1 MRRQV
6 LALVTAA
13 AVTVPLALSATA
25 ASKKAPTF
33 RDYPKPPVTGK
44 QIADRAISFS
54 EEFALRV
61 TGTPVQL
68 LATDDLVAEFESL
81 GLAVEVEIYNGVL
94 QAITATKKG
103 TSKPDELV
111 VMGGHFDVLP
121 QSVQGVYDNGT
132 GTAMVLA
139 LARSFAKVKTQRTMV
154 FSLYNGEEEGA
165 LASDEQAKAY
175 AAAGRKVKAYLGF
188 DMVGIGWPLGKTA
201 TDDNCLCLWRG
212 ANDPQFDQL
221 LAEVT
226 HGFLKMP
233 KGKRTV
239 SIEGRN
245 VRNSDEASWASA
257 GFRTLRWAGMR
268 TASDYPQYHLPEDNA
283 ATIDEVAGGRQFF
296 EAGLRN
302 TLLSS
307 YYTAAAIDSGR

>member
-1 MRRQV
+1 VRRQV

-44 QIADRAISFS
+44 QVADRAISFS

-61 TGTPVQL
+61 TGSPIQL
-68 LATDDLVAEFESL
+68 LATDDLVAELESL
-81 GLAVEVEIYNGVL
+81 GLAVEVETYNGVL

-121 QSVQGVYDNGT
+121 QSIEGVYDNGT

-165 LASDEQAKAY
+165 LASAEQAAAY
-175 AAAGRKVKAYLGF
+175 KAAGKKVKAYLGF
-188 DMVGIGWPLGKTA
+188 DMVGIGWPVGGPT
-201 TDDNCLCLWRG
+201 TNDHCLCMWRG
-212 ANDPQFDQL
+212 ARDLAFDQL
-221 LAEVT
+221 LAKVN
-226 HGFLKMP
+226 FDYLKFP
-233 KGKRTV
+233 NAKQKV
-239 SIEGRN
+239 SVEGRN
-245 VRNSDEASWASA
+245 VRNSDEASWADA
-257 GFRTLRWAGMR
+257 GYRTLRWAGLR
-268 TASDYPQYHLPEDNA
+268 TAAAYPEYHLPQDNE
-283 ATIDEVAGGRQFF
+283 ATIDEVAGGRKFF
-296 EAGLRN
+296 EMGLRN
-302 TLLSS
+302 TLLSA
-307 YYTAAAIDSGR
+307 YYTAAAIDAGA